1 MIRLFIAVFFSSAM
15 LLCASCNLKLDNDM
29 QTSKE
34 TSTISA
40 QETDRYCLA
49 LDLKPDSKLM
59 KEYQGLHSPDGMWP
73 EIPVGIRK
81 SGCLDMEIY
90 IIDNHMFMIVDI
102 PKGADLDEIWE
113 KMGTF
118 ERQAEWGE
126 FMLKFQQAIEGHGDE
141 VKWVLMKKVYDLDD
155 YN

>member
-15 LLCASCNLKLDNDM
+15 LLVSCHSEHDSDSQL
-29 QTSKE
+29 SE
-34 TSTISA
+34 EASTISP

-49 LDLKPDSKLM
+49 LDLKPDTELM

-73 EIPVGIRK
+73 EIPGGIRK

-102 PKGADLDEIWE
+102 PKGANLDEVWE
-113 KMGTF
+113 KMGGY

-126 FMLKFQQAIEGHGDE
+126 FMLKFQQAVEGHGDE
-141 VKWVLMKKVYDLDD
+141 VKWVLMKKVCDLDD